1 MGDPGG
7 PDTKMGPLISR
18 EHKEKVKG
26 YIDLARQEGA
36 NILCGEG
43 VDELAL
49 PEKNKNVSGVFLY
62 M

>member
-1 MGDPGG
+1 MGDPSD

-18 EHKEKVKG
+18 EHREKVKG

-49 PEKNKNVSGVFLY
+49 PEKNKNVS
-62 M
+62 